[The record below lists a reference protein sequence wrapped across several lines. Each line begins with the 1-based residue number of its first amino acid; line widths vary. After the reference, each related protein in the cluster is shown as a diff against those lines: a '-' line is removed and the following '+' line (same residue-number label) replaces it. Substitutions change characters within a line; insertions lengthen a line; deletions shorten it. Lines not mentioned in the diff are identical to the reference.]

1 MQRAR
6 IVTAH
11 GVDQRLLAYALAVGA
26 AFVFVDNLE
35 ARRKSGFEWIFGQD
49 TLTKGVDSGDVCER
63 EQAARAHKMRQ
74 ALTRRLLRNALL
86 KHQRNPLAHVV
97 GRLLGK
103 RNRGDLLDRKSTRSF
118 DITRDQRD
126 EAAREHFRLA

>member
-6 IVTAH
+6 ILAAH

-35 ARRKSGFEWIFGQD
+35 AWRKSGFEWIFGQD
-49 TLTKGVDSGDVCER
+49 ALTEGVDSGDVCEW
-63 EQAARAHKMRQ
+63 EQAARAHQMRQ
-74 ALTRRLLRNALL
+74 TLTRRLLRNALL

-103 RNRGDLLDRKSTRSF
+103 CNRGDLFGRERLRSF